1 MSKSLMVIAG
11 EISGDMHA
19 AKLIREL
26 KEKDPDLEVWGVG
39 GPEMRAEGVETLVD
53 INEMAVLGLA
63 EVLRKYFFFKKTFD
77 ALLKTCRERRPDAV
91 LLVDYPGFNLRFAK
105 AVKPLGIKTI
115 FYICPQ
121 VWAWKKG
128 RIPKMAQVLDRLL
141 VIFPFEVDLFKG
153 HALPV
158 HFVGHPLVSEIQKA
172 LEAEPAEILWPCK
185 ERVALLPGSRVQ
197 EVERILPSM
206 LNAAR
211 QLKQERGEAG
221 FVIAAASPAIGTL
234 IKEILR
240 NEADVEDCVVVTGKT
255 RDVLRQARAAW
266 VASGTATLETAM
278 IGCPMVVVYVT
289 SPITYAIGRRV
300 VKIPHIGLVNVVAR
314 RELCK
319 EFLQGDASAK
329 NLAGE
334 MHRLLD
340 DESYHAQMKA
350 DLRQLTD
357 TLEAGAGKEDA
368 ADLILTDLGN

>member
-19 AKLIREL
+19 AKLVREL

-39 GPEMRAEGVETLVD
+39 GPEMRAEGVDTLVD

-63 EVLRKYFFFKKTFD
+63 EVLRKYFFFKKKFD
-77 ALLKTCRERRPDAV
+77 ELLETCQKRKPDAV

-105 AVKPLGIKTI
+105 ALKPLGIKTI

-128 RIPKMAQVLDRLL
+128 RIQKMAQILDRLL

-153 HALPV
+153 EALPV
-158 HFVGHPLVSEIQKA
+158 HFVGHPLVSEIQRA
-172 LEAEPAEILWPCK
+172 LESDPEEVLWPADD
-185 ERVALLPGSRVQ
+185 RIALLPGSRQQ
-197 EVERILPSM
+197 EIERILPVM
-206 LNAAR
+206 LASAAK
-211 QLKQERGEAG
+211 LKAKRPSVG
-221 FVIAAASPAIGTL
+221 FVIAAASPEIGTQ
-234 IKEILR
+234 IKEIMR
-240 NEADVEDCVVVTGKT
+240 NEADVADCVVVTGKT

-278 IGCPMVVVYVT
+278 IGCPMAVVYVT

-300 VKIPHIGLVNVVAR
+300 VKIPHIGLVNVVAG
-314 RELCK
+314 RELCR
-319 EFLQGDASAK
+319 EFLQGEATPS
-329 NLAGE
+329 NLVGE
-334 MHRLLD
+334 MQRLLD
-340 DESYHAQMKA
+340 DESYHSKMVA
-350 DLRQLTD
+350 DLRQLTE

-368 ADLILTDLGN
+368 ASLILADL